1 MVRLILL
8 SLIQS
13 LLLCGGQM
21 LLKVAVLHM
30 DKTLSWGAFF
40 VRSVLMN
47 GWLLGC
53 GVLMTGAGL
62 LWMYI
67 LRHFPFASAYPLT
80 ALSFVFG
87 TLGAMCFFHEAVHWQ
102 HWLGIVF
109 ILAGCFLVAK

>member
-47 GWLLGC
+47 GWLLG
-53 GVLMTGAGL
+53 
-62 LWMYI
+62 
-67 LRHFPFASAYPLT
+67 
-80 ALSFVFG
+80 
-87 TLGAMCFFHEAVHWQ
+87 
-102 HWLGIVF
+102 
-109 ILAGCFLVAK
+109 